1 MGFTLEQF
9 LTESERIAP
18 NAMDNS
24 FQEEVLAYPFILMDG
39 ITEIERKYLENL
51 EGFLEQAQTRS
62 DDVQLVVKLGDES
75 ILLGYVPMG
84 LKTFIHLNTLKERVL
99 TIVPNEDTI
108 IPVDDTVFMQ
118 FICQD
123 TR

>member
-9 LTESERIAP
+9 LAESERIAP

-24 FQEEVLAYPFILMDG
+24 FQEEILAYPFILMEG

-75 ILLGYVPMG
+75 ILVGYVPMG

>member
-9 LTESERIAP
+9 LAESERIAP

-62 DDVQLVVKLGDES
+62 DDVQLVVKLGNES